1 MNDLSSWSVVVAGI
15 VSVITT
21 VVVRKVLQGEYSPL
35 GHPVILG
42 CVGLLAFIGLC
53 KFCRE
58 QTGWLLVPYAA
69 LAISILL
76 VLMFL
81 PFLNK
86 HGEGERAAVILLAMV
101 KTVLIAIKTTLKAA
115 MNTKTNSYQARGVT
129 MRLVDSNKV
138 GAMRIEITSSCT
150 GPRGGHAKCA
160 RPSYNALY
168 ARVRLFDERGN
179 GHKIY
184 SRLKTKPFGTL
195 CLKNGLPKCPT
206 IGDLKAARVCL
217 CPNCTCHVGCRVLQL
232 REVFI

>member
-86 HGEGERAAVILLAMV
+86 HGEGEKGGRH
-101 KTVLIAIKTTLKAA
+101 
-115 MNTKTNSYQARGVT
+115 S
-129 MRLVDSNKV
+129 
-138 GAMRIEITSSCT
+138 
-150 GPRGGHAKCA
+150 PRNGENG
-160 RPSYNALY
+160 
-168 ARVRLFDERGN
+168 FDCHQDHVE
-179 GHKIY
+179 
-184 SRLKTKPFGTL
+184 SR
-195 CLKNGLPKCPT
+195 
-206 IGDLKAARVCL
+206 DE
-217 CPNCTCHVGCRVLQL
+217 H
-232 REVFI
+232 EDE